1 MIVETVA
8 DIIASPHFQAAVERV
23 RAGYT
28 QTVMAQSTSQEDRE
42 RALLK
47 YHLLDELQ
55 VDLSTHIKE

>member
-1 MIVETVA
+1 MSAETVA

-28 QTVMAQSTSQEDRE
+28 QAVMAQSTSQEDRE

-47 YHLLDELQ
+47 YHLLEELQ